1 MPTLRQTAV
10 FLLRWTIVGLACA
23 GVLLLIRPGLLG
35 NTTTAAPSDGAVP
48 PAATPASRNAR
59 SPTPCGAPA
68 PRSSTSIRR
77 AWSTLPPPDPPGA
90 NPLLQQHL
98 PAVRQRVE
106 GSLGSGVIV
115 DGAGHIITN
124 HHVVQG
130 ADEIRVQLADGRIA
144 TPEIV
149 GMDPDTDLAILR
161 VPIKDP
167 PVMPMGR
174 SDELRA
180 GDVVLA
186 IGNPFG
192 LSQTVTQGI
201 VSATGRGRLGVTDFE
216 DFIQTD
222 AAINFG
228 NSGGALINTQ
238 GELIGI
244 NTAVLA
250 QNLGTDGIS
259 FAIPVN
265 MVRGVMDQIL
275 AHGRVRRGW
284 LGVQSEEVPRATAA
298 ALGIDPPAALRI
310 SNVTPHGPAALV
322 GLRRDDLVTHLNGQP
337 ILNAQEALNR
347 VAAMAPGSSLNIQA
361 RRGAQRLTFKATLEE
376 RPPRSAAT
384 GRRLARHALDARAR
398 AARASLRCTRN
409 RDRCGR
415 CGGSRSRPARPAP
428 PAPGSPK
435 HADPSPSPAQPSTSA
450 RRG

>member
-1 MPTLRQTAV
+1 VPTLRQTAV
-10 FLLRWTIVGLACA
+10 FLLRWTIVGLAGA
-23 GVLLLIRPGLLG
+23 GLLLLIRPGLIG
-35 NTTTAAPSDGAVP
+35 TTTTAASSNGTLPIADAGEPRRSFADAVRRAGPAVVNIYTARVVDAAARPSD
-48 PAATPASRNAR
+48 R
-59 SPTPCGAPA
+59 
-68 PRSSTSIRR
+68 
-77 AWSTLPPPDPPGA
+77 

-98 PAVRQRVE
+98 PAARQRVE

-115 DGAGHIITN
+115 DTAGHVITN
-124 HHVVQG
+124 YHVVQG
-130 ADEIRVQLADGRIA
+130 ADEIRVQLADGRVA

-149 GMDPDTDLAILR
+149 GKDPDTDLAILR

-167 PVMPMGR
+167 PVMAMGR

-228 NSGGALINTQ
+228 NSGGALINTD

-284 LGVQSEEVPRATAA
+284 LGVQSEEVPRATAV

-310 SNVTPHGPAALV
+310 SKVEPNGPAALV
-322 GLRRDDLVTHLNGQP
+322 GLRPDDLVTHLNGQP
-337 ILNAQEALNR
+337 IVNGQEALNR
-347 VAAMAPGSSLNIQA
+347 VAAMPPGSLLNIQA
-361 RRGAQRLTFKATLEE
+361 RRGAQQLTFKATLEE
-376 RPPRSAAT
+376 RPPRTERQA
-384 GRRLARHALDARAR
+384 
-398 AARASLRCTRN
+398 
-409 RDRCGR
+409 
-415 CGGSRSRPARPAP
+415 GG
-428 PAPGSPK
+428 
-435 HADPSPSPAQPSTSA
+435 
-450 RRG
+450 

>member
-1 MPTLRQTAV
+1 VSTLRQTAV
-10 FLLRWTIVGLACA
+10 FLLRWTVIGLACA
-23 GVLLLIRPGLLG
+23 GVVLLIRPGLIAS
-35 NTTTAAPSDGAVP
+35 NTTAPPSNVAALPGESGEPRRSFADAV
-48 PAATPASRNAR
+48 
-59 SPTPCGAPA
+59 
-68 PRSSTSIRR
+68 RR
-77 AWSTLPPPDPPGA
+77 AGPAVVNIYTARVVDASAARPDGA
-90 NPLLQQHL
+90 NPLLGQHA

-115 DGAGHIITN
+115 DDAGHVITN

-149 GMDPDTDLAILR
+149 GMDPDTDLAVLR
-161 VPIKDP
+161 VPLKDP

-228 NSGGALINTQ
+228 NSGGALINTD

-265 MVRGVMDQIL
+265 MVRGVMDQII

-284 LGVQSEEVPRATAA
+284 LGVTSQEVPRAEAA
-298 ALGIDPPAALRI
+298 ALGIDPPTALRI
-310 SNVTPHGPAALV
+310 ADVAPHGPAELV
-322 GLRRDDLVTHLNGQP
+322 GLRRDDLVTHFNGQP
-337 ILNAQEALNR
+337 IVNAQEALNR
-347 VAAMAPGSSLNIQA
+347 IAAMAPGSLLDIQA

-376 RPPRSAAT
+376 RPPRGDRQT
-384 GRRLARHALDARAR
+384 G
-398 AARASLRCTRN
+398 
-409 RDRCGR
+409 G
-415 CGGSRSRPARPAP
+415 
-428 PAPGSPK
+428 
-435 HADPSPSPAQPSTSA
+435 
-450 RRG
+450 

>member
-1 MPTLRQTAV
+1 VPTLRQTAV

-23 GVLLLIRPGLLG
+23 GVVLLFRPGLIASGLIANG
-35 NTTTAAPSDGAVP
+35 TTAASTST
-48 PAATPASRNAR
+48 ATPADPSEPRR
-59 SPTPCGAPA
+59 SFADA
-68 PRSSTSIRR
+68 VRR
-77 AWSTLPPPDPPGA
+77 AGPAVVNIYTARVVDASAARPSGA
-90 NPLLQQHL
+90 NPLLRQHL

-115 DGAGHIITN
+115 DKVGHIITN

-149 GMDPDTDLAILR
+149 GMDPDTDLAVLR
-161 VPIKDP
+161 VPLKDP

-174 SDELRA
+174 SDELHA

-228 NSGGALINTQ
+228 NSGGALINAD

-284 LGVQSEEVPRATAA
+284 LGVSSQEVPRTEAA

-310 SNVTPHGPAALV
+310 SEVVPHGPAALV
-322 GLRRDDLVTHLNGQP
+322 GLQRDDLVTHLNGQP

-347 VAAMAPGSSLNIQA
+347 VAAMAPGSLLNIQA
-361 RRGAQRLTFKATLEE
+361 RRGAQQLNFKATLEE
-376 RPPRSAAT
+376 RPPRSERQT
-384 GRRLARHALDARAR
+384 G
-398 AARASLRCTRN
+398 
-409 RDRCGR
+409 G
-415 CGGSRSRPARPAP
+415 
-428 PAPGSPK
+428 
-435 HADPSPSPAQPSTSA
+435 
-450 RRG
+450 

>member
-1 MPTLRQTAV
+1 MPTLRQTAL
-10 FLLRWTIVGLACA
+10 FLLRWTVVGLACA
-23 GVLLLIRPGLLG
+23 GVVLLIRPWLVG
-35 NTTTAAPSDGAVP
+35 NTTTAASSNSAVP
-48 PAATPASRNAR
+48 PGNASEPQR
-59 SPTPCGAPA
+59 SFADA
-68 PRSSTSIRR
+68 VRR
-77 AWSTLPPPDPPGA
+77 AGPAVVNIYTARVVDASARPSGA
-90 NPLLQQHL
+90 NPLLRQHL

-106 GSLGSGVIV
+106 GSLGSGVLV
-115 DGAGHIITN
+115 DGSGHIITN

-144 TPEIV
+144 MPEIV

-284 LGVQSEEVPRATAA
+284 LGVDSEEVPRATAA

-310 SNVTPHGPAALV
+310 SNVIPRGPAELV
-322 GLRRDDLVTHLNGQP
+322 GLQRDDLVTHLNGQP
-337 ILNAQEALNR
+337 ILSAQEALNR

-361 RRGAQRLTFKATLEE
+361 RRGAQRLTFNATLEE
-376 RPPRSAAT
+376 RPPRSARQA
-384 GRRLARHALDARAR
+384 
-398 AARASLRCTRN
+398 
-409 RDRCGR
+409 
-415 CGGSRSRPARPAP
+415 GG
-428 PAPGSPK
+428 
-435 HADPSPSPAQPSTSA
+435 
-450 RRG
+450 

>member
-1 MPTLRQTAV
+1 VPTLRQTAV
-10 FLLRWTIVGLACA
+10 FLLRWTIIGLAGA
-23 GVLLLIRPGLLG
+23 GLLLLIRPGLIG
-35 NTTTAAPSDGAVP
+35 TTTTAASSNSESPTADAGEPRRSFADAVRRAGPAVVNIYTARVVDAAARPSD
-48 PAATPASRNAR
+48 R
-59 SPTPCGAPA
+59 
-68 PRSSTSIRR
+68 
-77 AWSTLPPPDPPGA
+77 

-115 DGAGHIITN
+115 DSAGHVITN
-124 HHVVQG
+124 YHVVQG

-149 GMDPDTDLAILR
+149 GKDPDTDLAILR

-167 PVMPMGR
+167 PVMAMGR

-228 NSGGALINTQ
+228 NSGGALINTD

-284 LGVQSEEVPRATAA
+284 LGVQSEELPRAAA
-298 ALGIDPPAALRI
+298 VALGIDPPAALRI
-310 SNVTPHGPAALV
+310 SKVEPNGPAALV
-322 GLRRDDLVTHLNGQP
+322 GLRPDDLVTHLNGQP
-337 ILNAQEALNR
+337 IVNGQEALNR
-347 VAAMAPGSSLNIQA
+347 VAAMPPGSLLNIQA

-376 RPPRSAAT
+376 RPPRTERQT
-384 GRRLARHALDARAR
+384 G
-398 AARASLRCTRN
+398 
-409 RDRCGR
+409 G
-415 CGGSRSRPARPAP
+415 
-428 PAPGSPK
+428 
-435 HADPSPSPAQPSTSA
+435 
-450 RRG
+450 

>member
-1 MPTLRQTAV
+1 VLTLRQTAL

-23 GVLLLIRPGLLG
+23 GLVLLIRPGLIG
-35 NTTTAAPSDGAVP
+35 NATTAASTNGAVP
-48 PAATPASRNAR
+48 PGNSSEPQR
-59 SPTPCGAPA
+59 SFAEA
-68 PRSSTSIRR
+68 VRR
-77 AWSTLPPPDPPGA
+77 AGPAVVNIYTARVVDASARPSGA
-90 NPLLQQHL
+90 NPLLRQHL

-106 GSLGSGVIV
+106 GSLGSGVLV
-115 DGAGHIITN
+115 DRSGHIITN
-124 HHVVQG
+124 HHVIQG

-144 TPEIV
+144 MPQIV

-228 NSGGALINTQ
+228 NSGGALINTD

-284 LGVQSEEVPRATAA
+284 LGVESEEVPRATAA

-310 SNVTPHGPAALV
+310 SNVTPRGPAALV
-322 GLRRDDLVTHLNGQP
+322 GLQRDDPVTHLNGQP
-337 ILNAQEALNR
+337 ILSAQEALNR

-361 RRGAQRLTFKATLEE
+361 RRGAQRLTFNATLEE
-376 RPPRSAAT
+376 RPPRSARQA
-384 GRRLARHALDARAR
+384 
-398 AARASLRCTRN
+398 
-409 RDRCGR
+409 
-415 CGGSRSRPARPAP
+415 GG
-428 PAPGSPK
+428 
-435 HADPSPSPAQPSTSA
+435 
-450 RRG
+450 

>member
-1 MPTLRQTAV
+1 MPTLRQTAA
-10 FLLRWTIVGLACA
+10 FLLRWTVVGLACA
-23 GVLLLIRPGLLG
+23 GVLLLIRPGLIG
-35 NTTTAAPSDGAVP
+35 NTTTAASNNGAVP
-48 PAATPASRNAR
+48 AADAGDQRR
-59 SPTPCGAPA
+59 SFSDAV
-68 PRSSTSIRR
+68 RR
-77 AWSTLPPPDPPGA
+77 AGPAVVNIYTARVVDASARPQGG

-115 DGAGHIITN
+115 DSAGHIVTN
-124 HHVVQG
+124 FHVVQG
-130 ADEIRVQLADGRIA
+130 ADEIRVQLADGRVA

-149 GMDPDTDLAILR
+149 GKDPDTDLAILR

-167 PVMPMGR
+167 PVMAMGR

-228 NSGGALINTQ
+228 NSGGALINTD

-284 LGVQSEEVPRATAA
+284 LGVQSEEVPRSTAA

-310 SNVTPHGPAALV
+310 SKVDPNGPAALV
-322 GLRRDDLVTHLNGQP
+322 GLRADDLVTHLNGQP
-337 ILNAQEALNR
+337 ILNGQEALNR
-347 VAAMAPGSSLNIQA
+347 VAAMPPGSLLNIQA
-361 RRGAQRLTFKATLEE
+361 RRGAQRLTFRATLEE
-376 RPPRSAAT
+376 RPPRTERQA
-384 GRRLARHALDARAR
+384 
-398 AARASLRCTRN
+398 
-409 RDRCGR
+409 
-415 CGGSRSRPARPAP
+415 GG
-428 PAPGSPK
+428 
-435 HADPSPSPAQPSTSA
+435 
-450 RRG
+450 

>member
-1 MPTLRQTAV
+1 MPTLRQTAA
-10 FLLRWTIVGLACA
+10 FLFRWTIVGLACA
-23 GVLLLIRPGLLG
+23 GVVLLIRPGLVG
-35 NTTTAAPSDGAVP
+35 NDTTAAATEGTP
-48 PAATPASRNAR
+48 PAAGAGEPRR
-59 SPTPCGAPA
+59 SFADA
-68 PRSSTSIRR
+68 VRR
-77 AWSTLPPPDPPGA
+77 AGPAVVNIYTARVVDAAAAKPSGA

-98 PAVRQRVE
+98 PAVRRRVE

-115 DGAGHIITN
+115 DAAGHIITN

-161 VPIKDP
+161 VPIEDP

-174 SDELRA
+174 SDELHA

-228 NSGGALINTQ
+228 NSGGALINTE

-284 LGVQSEEVPRATAA
+284 LGVTSEEVPRATAA

-310 SNVTPHGPAALV
+310 SEVAPQGPAALV
-322 GLRRDDLVTHLNGQP
+322 GLRPDDLVTHLNGQP
-337 ILNAQEALNR
+337 ILSATEALNR
-347 VAAMAPGSSLNIQA
+347 VAAMAPGSLLNIQA
-361 RRGAQRLTFKATLEE
+361 RRGMQRLTFKATLEE
-376 RPPRSAAT
+376 RPPRGERQT
-384 GRRLARHALDARAR
+384 G
-398 AARASLRCTRN
+398 
-409 RDRCGR
+409 G
-415 CGGSRSRPARPAP
+415 
-428 PAPGSPK
+428 
-435 HADPSPSPAQPSTSA
+435 
-450 RRG
+450 

>member
-23 GVLLLIRPGLLG
+23 GVLLLIRPGLIG
-35 NTTTAAPSDGAVP
+35 NSSTAASSSTVAP
-48 PAATPASRNAR
+48 PADAAGEPRR
-59 SPTPCGAPA
+59 SFADA
-68 PRSSTSIRR
+68 VRR
-77 AWSTLPPPDPPGA
+77 AGPAVVNIYTARVVDASAAKPSGA
-90 NPLLQQHL
+90 NPLLRQHL
-98 PAVRQRVE
+98 PAVRRRVE

-115 DGAGHIITN
+115 DAAGHVITN

-161 VPIKDP
+161 VPIKGP

-228 NSGGALINTQ
+228 NSGGALINTE

-284 LGVQSEEVPRATAA
+284 LGVTSEEVPRATAA

-310 SNVTPHGPAALV
+310 SEVAPQGPAEVV

-337 ILNAQEALNR
+337 IVNATEALNR
-347 VAAMAPGSSLNIQA
+347 VAAMAPGSLLNIQA

-376 RPPRSAAT
+376 RPPR
-384 GRRLARHALDARAR
+384 G
-398 AARASLRCTRN
+398 
-409 RDRCGR
+409 DRQA
-415 CGGSRSRPARPAP
+415 GG
-428 PAPGSPK
+428 
-435 HADPSPSPAQPSTSA
+435 
-450 RRG
+450 

>member
-1 MPTLRQTAV
+1 VPTLRQTAA

-23 GVLLLIRPGLLG
+23 GVVLLIRPGLLG
-35 NTTTAAPSDGAVP
+35 NGTTAASTTNAAP
-48 PAATPASRNAR
+48 PADIGEPRRSFADAVGRAGPAVVNIYTAR
-59 SPTPCGAPA
+59 VIDASAARP
-68 PRSSTSIRR
+68 S
-77 AWSTLPPPDPPGA
+77 GA
-90 NPLLQQHL
+90 NPLLRQHP

-115 DGAGHIITN
+115 DTAGHVITN

-161 VPIKDP
+161 VPLKDP

-228 NSGGALINTQ
+228 NSGGALINTD

-284 LGVQSEEVPRATAA
+284 LGVSSEEVPRATAA
-298 ALGIDPPAALRI
+298 ALGIDPPSALRI
-310 SNVTPHGPAALV
+310 SNVVPDGPAAAV
-322 GLRRDDLVTHLNGQP
+322 GLQRDDLVTHLNGQP
-337 ILNAQEALNR
+337 IINATEALNR
-347 VAAMAPGSSLNIQA
+347 VAAMAPGSLLDIQA
-361 RRGAQRLTFKATLEE
+361 RRGTQRLSFKATLEE
-376 RPPRSAAT
+376 RPPR
-384 GRRLARHALDARAR
+384 GD
-398 AARASLRCTRN
+398 
-409 RDRCGR
+409 
-415 CGGSRSRPARPAP
+415 RPA
-428 PAPGSPK
+428 G
-435 HADPSPSPAQPSTSA
+435 
-450 RRG
+450 G

>member
-1 MPTLRQTAV
+1 VPTLRQTLT
-10 FLLRWTIVGLACA
+10 FLLRWTIVGLAGA
-23 GVLLLIRPGLLG
+23 GVVLLIRPGLIA
-35 NTTTAAPSDGAVP
+35 NTTTAVSSAPV
-48 PAATPASRNAR
+48 ATPTSTGEPRR
-59 SPTPCGAPA
+59 SFADA
-68 PRSSTSIRR
+68 VRR
-77 AWSTLPPPDPPGA
+77 AGPAVVNIYTARVVDAARPSGA
-90 NPLLQQHL
+90 NPLLRQHL

-115 DGAGHIITN
+115 DRAGHIITN
-124 HHVVQG
+124 NHVVQG

-144 TPEIV
+144 TPTIV

-161 VPIKDP
+161 VPIEDP

-174 SDELRA
+174 SDELHA

-228 NSGGALINTQ
+228 NSGGALINTD

-284 LGVQSEEVPRATAA
+284 LGVTSEEVPRATAA

-310 SNVTPHGPAALV
+310 SEVAPDGPAALV
-322 GLRRDDLVTHLNGQP
+322 GLRPDDLVTHLNGQP
-337 ILNAQEALNR
+337 ILNATEALNR
-347 VAAMAPGSSLNIQA
+347 VAAMAPGSLLSIQA
-361 RRGAQRLTFKATLEE
+361 RRGAQRLSFQATLEE
-376 RPPRSAAT
+376 RPPRGDRQT
-384 GRRLARHALDARAR
+384 G
-398 AARASLRCTRN
+398 
-409 RDRCGR
+409 G
-415 CGGSRSRPARPAP
+415 
-428 PAPGSPK
+428 
-435 HADPSPSPAQPSTSA
+435 
-450 RRG
+450 

>member
-1 MPTLRQTAV
+1 MGFGRLRALRTVPTLRQTAA
-10 FLLRWTIVGLACA
+10 FLLRWTIVGLAVA
-23 GVLLLIRPGLLG
+23 GVLLLIRPGLIG
-35 NTTTAAPSDGAVP
+35 NTTTAASSNGSVPTADAGEQRRSFSDAV
-48 PAATPASRNAR
+48 
-59 SPTPCGAPA
+59 
-68 PRSSTSIRR
+68 RR
-77 AWSTLPPPDPPGA
+77 AGPAVVNIYTARVVDASARPQGG

-115 DGAGHIITN
+115 DGAGHIVTN
-124 HHVVQG
+124 FHVVQG
-130 ADEIRVQLADGRIA
+130 ADEIRVQLADGRVA

-149 GMDPDTDLAILR
+149 GKDPDTDLAILR

-167 PVMPMGR
+167 PVMAMGR
-174 SDELRA
+174 SDELQA

-228 NSGGALINTQ
+228 NSGGALINTD

-275 AHGRVRRGW
+275 EHGRVRRGW
-284 LGVQSEEVPRATAA
+284 LGVQSEEVPRSTAA

-310 SNVTPHGPAALV
+310 SKVDPNGPAALV
-322 GLRRDDLVTHLNGQP
+322 GLRPDDLVTHLNGQP
-337 ILNAQEALNR
+337 ILNGQEALNR
-347 VAAMAPGSSLNIQA
+347 VAAMPPGSLLNIQA
-361 RRGAQRLTFKATLEE
+361 RRGAQRLTFRATLEE
-376 RPPRSAAT
+376 RPPRTERQA
-384 GRRLARHALDARAR
+384 
-398 AARASLRCTRN
+398 
-409 RDRCGR
+409 
-415 CGGSRSRPARPAP
+415 GG
-428 PAPGSPK
+428 
-435 HADPSPSPAQPSTSA
+435 
-450 RRG
+450 